1 MITSVTFAAD
11 YLFFPL
17 FCLCY
22 RFLYSRFTKARQ
34 AKVSS
39 DNRKPGIHVAW
50 TTVTYRSLV
59 LMVVGAMVALLIG
72 VRLAFPQF
80 SENSVKKANS
90 IVGTLLERIAGTAPS
105 TGTGVL
111 TSQQAHFTA
120 LDGTVRVKKGNG
132 NSWLSADYNVP
143 LEKGDV
149 VQTGS
154 EGMAKVVFNDGTS
167 YTVKQDS
174 LIVIEEN
181 SANDQ
186 QQTNVAVAVSTGT
199 VDLSTATYSQGS
211 KSQVIVAGATAS
223 LSPESAAQVHNDPKA
238 DRHEILMKKG
248 TGEVSRNGETVKL
261 ANWEKVTFQGAQS
274 HLEKAKEIGP
284 PTPIAPAN
292 MAPLFSS
299 GEATKDV
306 EFSWTPMAN
315 AVGYRLRL
323 SRNPYFSSTLVD
335 KKINT
340 AAVTVTNLG
349 DGAYYWMVQSYDAT
363 GKESVES
370 EKNRF
375 TIIAKGKETEA
386 IDLELDP
393 FIQHGH
399 VIEVTG
405 KTQVGARVMVNGS
418 EVPMVTSD
426 GQFHYFTPPLP
437 TGEAVITVTAQTA
450 QGGVNTQQKKIVIQ

>member
-1 MITSVTFAAD
+1 VILLILAGIAV
-11 YLFFPL
+11 FFIVL
-17 FCLCY
+17 
-22 RFLYSRFTKARQ
+22 RFT
-34 AKVSS
+34 
-39 DNRKPGIHVAW
+39 
-50 TTVTYRSLV
+50 
-59 LMVVGAMVALLIG
+59 
-72 VRLAFPQF
+72 FPQF
-80 SENSVKKANS
+80 TENSLKAGEN
-90 IVGTLLERIAGTAPS
+90 VGSKLLERVAGMAPAAGSGTSTA
-105 TGTGVL
+105 
-111 TSQQAHFTA
+111 QQAHFTA
-120 LDGTVRVKKGNG
+120 LDGTVRVKKGSG
-132 NSWLSADYNVP
+132 NSWVTADYNIP

-223 LSPESAAQVHNDPKA
+223 LSPDSAAQVHNDPKS
-238 DRHEILMKKG
+238 DQHEILMKKG
-248 TGEVSRNGETVKL
+248 NGEVSRNGETVKL
-261 ANWEKVTFQGAQS
+261 SNWEKVSFQGTQS

-292 MAPLFSS
+292 MAPLFSA
-299 GEATKDV
+299 GEPTKDV
-306 EFSWTPMAN
+306 SFSWTPMAN
-315 AVGYRLRL
+315 AVGYRLRI

-335 KKINT
+335 KKVNT
-340 AAVTVTNLG
+340 AAVTVTSLG
-349 DGAYYWMVQSYDAT
+349 EGAYYWMVQSYGTA

-375 TIIAKGKETEA
+375 TIISKGKQTEA
-386 IDLELDP
+386 IELELDP

-405 KTQVGARVMVNGS
+405 KTQIGARVMVNGS
-418 EVPMVTSD
+418 EVPMINPD
-426 GQFHYFTPPLP
+426 GGFHYFMPPLP

-450 QGGVNTQQKKIVIQ
+450 QGGVNTQQQKIIIQ

>member
-1 MITSVTFAAD
+1 VVLLILAAAVV
-11 YLFFPL
+11 LF
-17 FCLCY
+17 
-22 RFLYSRFTKARQ
+22 
-34 AKVSS
+34 
-39 DNRKPGIHVAW
+39 
-50 TTVTYRSLV
+50 
-59 LMVVGAMVALLIG
+59 VALR
-72 VRLAFPQF
+72 VAFPQF
-80 SENSVKKANS
+80 TQNTVKAGEGVASK
-90 IVGTLLERIAGTAPS
+90 LLEHVAGMAPAAGTGSA
-105 TGTGVL
+105 TA
-111 TSQQAHFTA
+111 QQARFTA
-120 LDGTVRVKKGNG
+120 LEGTVRMKKGNS
-132 NSWLSADYNVP
+132 NSWVTADFN
-143 LEKGDV
+143 LLLDKGDV
-149 VQTGS
+149 IQTGS

-167 YTVKQDS
+167 YTVRQDS

-238 DRHEILMKKG
+238 EQHEILMKKG
-248 TGEVSRNGETVKL
+248 TGEVTRNGETVQL
-261 ANWEKVTFQGAQS
+261 ANWEKVTFTGQAS

-292 MAPLFSS
+292 MAPLFSA

-335 KKINT
+335 KKVNT
-340 AAVTVTNLG
+340 AAVTVTSLG
-349 DGAYYWMVQSYDAT
+349 EGAYYWMVQSYDAA
-363 GKESVES
+363 GKESAES

-375 TIIAKGKETEA
+375 TIISKGKNTEA
-386 IDLELDP
+386 IELDLDP

-405 KTQVGARVMVNGS
+405 KTQTGARVMVNGS
-418 EVPMVTSD
+418 EVPMINPD
-426 GQFHYFTPPLP
+426 GGFHYFTPPLP
-437 TGEAVITVTAQTA
+437 PGEAVITVTAQTA
-450 QGGVNTQQKKIVIQ
+450 QGGVNTQQKKIIIQ

>member
-1 MITSVTFAAD
+1 M
-11 YLFFPL
+11 
-17 FCLCY
+17 
-22 RFLYSRFTKARQ
+22 
-34 AKVSS
+34 SS
-39 DNRKPGIHVAW
+39 ANRKSGIHVAW
-50 TTVTYRSLV
+50 TTVTYRSVVLLSLAAAVVFLV
-59 LMVVGAMVALLIG
+59 VLRVS
-72 VRLAFPQF
+72 FPQF
-80 SENSVKKANS
+80 TENGLKAGENAANK
-90 IVGTLLERIAGTAPS
+90 LLERVAGMAPT
-105 TGTGVL
+105 TGSGL
-111 TSQQAHFTA
+111 STSQQAHFTA
-120 LDGTVRVKKGNG
+120 LDGTVRVKKGDG
-132 NSWLSADYNVP
+132 NSWVKADYSIP

-181 SANDQ
+181 SANNQ

-211 KSQVIVAGATAS
+211 RSQVIVAGATAS
-223 LSPESAAQVHNDPKA
+223 LSPESTAQVHNDPKA
-238 DRHEILMKKG
+238 DQHEILMKKG
-248 TGEVSRNGETVKL
+248 TGEVTRNGETVKL
-261 ANWEKVTFQGAQS
+261 ANWEKVSFQGKQS

-306 EFSWTPMAN
+306 SFSWTPMTN
-315 AVGYRLRL
+315 AVGYRLRI

-335 KKINT
+335 KKVNT
-340 AAVTVTNLG
+340 AAVTVTSLG
-349 DGAYYWMVQSYDAT
+349 EGAYYWMVQSYDVA

-375 TIIAKGKETEA
+375 TIISKGKQTEA
-386 IDLELDP
+386 IALELDP

-405 KTQVGARVMVNGS
+405 KTQTGARVMVNGS
-418 EVPMVTSD
+418 EVPMVNPD
-426 GQFHYFTPPLP
+426 GGFHYFTPPLP

-450 QGGVNTQQKKIVIQ
+450 QGGVNTQQQKIIIQ

>member
-1 MITSVTFAAD
+1 
-11 YLFFPL
+11 
-17 FCLCY
+17 
-22 RFLYSRFTKARQ
+22 
-34 AKVSS
+34 VSS

-50 TTVTYRSLV
+50 TTVTYRS
-59 LMVVGAMVALLIG
+59 VVLLILAG
-72 VRLAFPQF
+72 VGVFLLVMHVVFPQF
-80 SENSVKKANS
+80 TENSLKSGENVAS
-90 IVGTLLERIAGTAPS
+90 RVLERVAGMAPVAGS
-105 TGTGVL
+105 GVL
-111 TSQQAHFTA
+111 TAQQAHFTA
-120 LDGTVRVKKGNG
+120 LDGTVRIKKANG
-132 NSWLSADYNVP
+132 NSWIKADYSIP

-174 LIVIEEN
+174 LIVVEEN

-211 KSQVIVAGATAS
+211 RSQVIVAGATAS
-223 LSPESAAQVHNDPKA
+223 LSPESAAQVHNDPKS
-238 DRHEILMKKG
+238 DHHEILMKKG
-248 TGEVSRNGETVKL
+248 SGEVTRNGETVKL
-261 ANWEKVTFQGAQS
+261 ANWEKVSFQGNQS

-292 MAPLFSS
+292 MAPLFSA

-306 EFSWTPMAN
+306 AFSWTPMAN

-335 KKINT
+335 KKVNT
-340 AAVTVTNLG
+340 AAVTVTSLG
-349 DGAYYWMVQSYDAT
+349 EGAYYWMVQSYDTA

-375 TIIAKGKETEA
+375 TIISKGKQTEA
-386 IDLELDP
+386 IELDLDP
-393 FIQHGH
+393 FVQHGH

-405 KTQVGARVMVNGS
+405 KTQTGARVMVNGS
-418 EVPMVTSD
+418 EVPMINPD
-426 GQFHYFTPPLP
+426 GGFHYFTPPLP

-450 QGGVNTQQKKIVIQ
+450 QGGVNTQQQKIIIQ

>member
-1 MITSVTFAAD
+1 M
-11 YLFFPL
+11 
-17 FCLCY
+17 
-22 RFLYSRFTKARQ
+22 
-34 AKVSS
+34 SS
-39 DNRKPGIHVAW
+39 SNRKPGIHVAW
-50 TTVTYRSLV
+50 TTVTYRS
-59 LMVVGAMVALLIG
+59 VALIILAAAILLFLG
-72 VRLAFPQF
+72 MRLAFPQF
-80 SENSVKKANS
+80 TDTGVKAVNGVASK
-90 IVGTLLERIAGTAPS
+90 LLERVAGITPPAGAGTS
-105 TGTGVL
+105 TA
-111 TSQQAHFTA
+111 QQAHITA

-132 NSWLSADYNVP
+132 NSWVAADYNIP

-199 VDLSTATYSQGS
+199 VDLSTATFSSGS

-223 LSPESAAQVHNDPKA
+223 LSPESAAQVHNDPTS
-238 DRHEILMKKG
+238 DQHEILMKKG
-248 TGEVSRNGETVKL
+248 TGEVTRNGETVQL
-261 ANWEKVTFQGAQS
+261 ANWEKVSFQGQQG
-274 HLEKAKEIGP
+274 HMEKAKEIGP
-284 PTPIAPAN
+284 PTPISPAN
-292 MAPLFSS
+292 MAPLFSA

-306 EFSWTPMAN
+306 DFAWTKMAN
-315 AVGYRLRL
+315 AVGYRLRI

-335 KKINT
+335 KKVNT
-340 AAVTVTNLG
+340 AAVTVTSLG
-349 DGAYYWMVQSYDAT
+349 EGAYYWAVQSYDAA
-363 GKESVES
+363 GKESLES

-375 TIIAKGKETEA
+375 TIISKGKQTEA

-405 KTQVGARVMVNGS
+405 KAQTGARIMVNGS
-418 EVPMVTSD
+418 EVPMIGSD
-426 GQFHYFTPPLP
+426 GSFHYFTPPLP
-437 TGEAVITVTAQTA
+437 PGEAVITVTAQTA
-450 QGGVNTQQKKIVIQ
+450 QGGVNTQQKKIIIQ

>member
-1 MITSVTFAAD
+1 MLPFSLLA
-11 YLFFPL
+11 
-17 FCLCY
+17 
-22 RFLYSRFTKARQ
+22 FTKALTG
-34 AKVSS
+34 KVSS

-50 TTVTYRSLV
+50 TTVTYRSLALLV
-59 LMVVGAMVALLIG
+59 MGVVVALFIALR
-72 VRLAFPQF
+72 VAFPQF
-80 SENSVKKANS
+80 TENGVKKAND
-90 IVGTLLERIAGTAPS
+90 IAGKLLERIAGMAPS

-132 NSWLSADYNVP
+132 NSWVTADYNIP

-223 LSPESAAQVHNDPKA
+223 LSPESAAQVHNDPKS
-238 DRHEILMKKG
+238 DQHEILMKKG

-261 ANWEKVTFQGAQS
+261 ANWEKVSFQGQQS

-349 DGAYYWMVQSYDAT
+349 EGAYYWMVQSYDAA

-375 TIIAKGKETEA
+375 TIISKGKETEA

-405 KTQVGARVMVNGS
+405 KTQIGARVMVNGS

>member
-1 MITSVTFAAD
+1 VF
-11 YLFFPL
+11 
-17 FCLCY
+17 
-22 RFLYSRFTKARQ
+22 
-34 AKVSS
+34 
-39 DNRKPGIHVAW
+39 
-50 TTVTYRSLV
+50 
-59 LMVVGAMVALLIG
+59 LLI
-72 VRLAFPQF
+72 LAGATILFIAMRAVFPQF
-80 SENSVKKANS
+80 TQNSVKAGEGL
-90 IVGTLLERIAGTAPS
+90 VGKMLERVSGMAPATGSGGSTA
-105 TGTGVL
+105 
-111 TSQQAHFTA
+111 QQARFTA

-132 NSWLSADYNVP
+132 NSWVTADYSI
-143 LEKGDV
+143 LLDKGDV

-186 QQTNVAVAVSTGT
+186 QQTNVAVTVSTGT

-211 KSQVIVAGATAS
+211 KSQVIVDGATAS

-238 DRHEILMKKG
+238 DQHEILMKKG
-248 TGEVSRNGETVKL
+248 TGEVTRNGETVQL
-261 ANWEKVTFQGAQS
+261 ANWEKVSFQGQQS
-274 HLEKAKEIGP
+274 RLEKEKEIGP
-284 PTPIAPAN
+284 PTPIGPAN

-315 AVGYRLRL
+315 AVGYRLRI

-335 KKINT
+335 KKVNT
-340 AAVTVTNLG
+340 AAVTVTSLG
-349 DGAYYWMVQSYDAT
+349 EGPYYWMVQTYDAA

-375 TIIAKGKETEA
+375 TIISKGKDTEA
-386 IDLELDP
+386 IELDLDP

-405 KTQVGARVMVNGS
+405 KTQTGARVMVNGS
-418 EVPMVTSD
+418 EVPMINAD
-426 GQFHYFTPPLP
+426 GGFHYFTPPLP

-450 QGGVNTQQKKIVIQ
+450 QGGVNTQQKKIIIQ